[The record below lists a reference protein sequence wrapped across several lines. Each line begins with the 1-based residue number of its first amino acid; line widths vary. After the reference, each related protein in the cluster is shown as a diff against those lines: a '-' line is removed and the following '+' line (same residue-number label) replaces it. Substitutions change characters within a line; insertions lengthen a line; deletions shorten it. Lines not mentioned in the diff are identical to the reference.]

1 MRRSGE
7 NRAMHAE
14 LRYAACV
21 VTCLAMA
28 SVTVSGTAAAAEQGG
43 PASPRFTLVVGG
55 SAVEDKQTG
64 LVWEQE
70 PDRFHGTWT
79 EAAAHC
85 REKVADGQSGWRIPA
100 VKELSTLMDSSQR
113 DPALPAGHPFS
124 NVKSAIYWTGTP
136 SATDDMVAWHVSF
149 FTGEAVTDQKS
160 QTRRAWCVR
169 EGPVPNPR

>member
-1 MRRSGE
+1 
-7 NRAMHAE
+7 MHAA
-14 LRYAACV
+14 LLNAACV
-21 VTCLAMA
+21 VVGLALA
-28 SVTVSGTAAAAEQGG
+28 NATVSGTAVAAEQGG
-43 PASPRFTLVVGG
+43 PASPRFTLLFDG

-85 REKVADGQSGWRIPA
+85 REKVVGGQSGWRIPT

-124 NVKSAIYWTGTP
+124 NIKSAIYWTGTP

-160 QTRRAWCVR
+160 QTRRVWCVR
-169 EGPVPNPR
+169 ERPAPNPR

>member
-1 MRRSGE
+1 M
-7 NRAMHAE
+7 N
-14 LRYAACV
+14 AALLKAAWV
-21 VTCLAMA
+21 VVGLALA
-28 SVTVSGTAAAAEQGG
+28 SATLSGTTGATEQGG
-43 PASPRFTLVVGG
+43 TASPRFTLVFDG

-85 REKVADGQSGWRIPA
+85 REKVVGSQSGWRIPT

-113 DPALPAGHPFS
+113 DPALPTGHPFS
-124 NVKSAIYWTGTP
+124 NIKSAIYWTGTP

-160 QTRRAWCVR
+160 QTRRVWCVR
-169 EGPVPNPR
+169 EQPAPNPR

>member
-1 MRRSGE
+1 MYT
-7 NRAMHAE
+7 
-14 LRYAACV
+14 L
-21 VTCLAMA
+21 CLFAFLIVA
-28 SVTVSGTAAAAEQGG
+28 GAPSFHVAVAAEPGSATG
-43 PASPRFTLVVGG
+43 PRFAVTLGG

-64 LVWEQE
+64 LTWEQE
-70 PDRFHGTWT
+70 PDRFHGTWS

-85 REKVADGQSGWRIPA
+85 RDKVVAGQTGWRIPA
-100 VKELSTLMDSSQR
+100 VKELSTLMDPSQR

-160 QTRRAWCVR
+160 QTRRVWCVHDAAAP
-169 EGPVPNPR
+169 PVR